1 MVAHRTAIRTST
13 LEAGAPGRHNDAMT
27 PQRTDSPMRA
37 FGLAV
42 ALFAITLNFLQ
53 PLAFAAT
60 MRDGVPSALWTVFC
74 NASAADPDAQG
85 SGKSGPA
92 PMVAGSHDCCMGLA
106 HAPAIATPSPAFVA
120 LAPVSTYIAPLASD
134 ERPTPAGIRDGPTSP
149 RGPPLPV

>member
-37 FGLAV
+37 LGLAV

-53 PLAFAAT
+53 PLACAAT
-60 MRDGVPSALWTVFC
+60 MRDGAPSSLWTVFC
-74 NASAADPDAQG
+74 NSTAADPE
-85 SGKSGPA
+85 GKSGPA

-106 HAPAIATPSPAFVA
+106 HAPAIAAPSPSFVA

-134 ERPTPAGIRDGPTSP
+134 ERPTQAGIRDGPTRP